1 MATTKLWHI
10 SGRIEDVIDYAENPD
25 KTCPIPDLE
34 DLWNAA
40 RYAERPEATADGQY
54 VTAINCTRETAVRQ
68 MILTKQQFR
77 KTDGFIAWHGYQSFK
92 PGEITPELCHKIGV
106 MTAKAMWGDRFQIIV
121 TTHLDKEHLH
131 NHFVF
136 NSVSFID
143 GKKYNYSKREL
154 HRLREYSDYYCEYY
168 HLSIVSVPHKAPSRP
183 AYFDEK
189 DGKPT
194 RYNVYRED
202 IREAFQNS
210 CTLQDAEAYL
220 RRLGYITDFTD
231 RVHYRI
237 RLPQYK
243 HFTRLDTLDSRWTP
257 ERLSRMLSWTPGVKA
272 VIRWQTDV
280 PEHLRHAHLP
290 HQKPSHIYRLYLYYC
305 YQLGILPKGTAYKPN
320 SPFLREELRKL
331 DQYDRE
337 TRFLGET
344 HIETMDELQA
354 YIADTQASLDCL
366 IAGRTSLQ
374 NKMRRAD
381 PETKES
387 LRQQKTEKTASIT
400 ALREQ
405 LKLAKSVEARS
416 FHMQKTL
423 DLVYD
428 NEVRHRQQEQA
439 RSKQHKQL
447 THER

>member
-10 SGRIEDVIDYAENPD
+10 SGRIEDVIDYAENPE

-40 RYAERPEATADGQY
+40 RYAERPEATAGGQY
-54 VTAINCTRETAVRQ
+54 VTAINCTRETAVKQ

-92 PGEITPELCHKIGV
+92 PGEISPELCHKIGV
-106 MTAKAMWGDRFQIIV
+106 LTAKAMWGDRFQIIV

-168 HLSIVSVPHKAPSRP
+168 HLSVVPVPHKAPSRP

-220 RRLGYITDFTD
+220 RRLGYITDFSD
-231 RVHYRI
+231 RMHYRI

-243 HFTRLDTLDSRWTP
+243 HFTRLDTLDARWTP
-257 ERLSRMLSWTPGVKA
+257 ERLSRMLSWSPSVKA
-272 VIRWQTDV
+272 VVRWQTDV
-280 PEHLRHAHLP
+280 PEPLRHAHFP

-305 YQLGILPKGTAYKPN
+305 YQLGILPKKTDYKPN

-354 YIADTQASLDCL
+354 YIADKQNELDQMT
-366 IAGRTSLQ
+366 AERTSIQ

-400 ALREQ
+400 TLREQ
-405 LKLAKSVEARS
+405 LKLAKSVESRS
-416 FHMQKTL
+416 FHMQETL

-428 NEVRHRQQEQA
+428 NEVRHRQQEQT
-439 RSKQHKQL
+439 RSKQHKQF